1 MAFMENFRS
10 VIGIEA
16 GTKRLRII
24 REGKLSFDEP
34 AIISVDKTSH
44 KVSGL
49 GNSLVEGTGH
59 HVVRPIEFAIK
70 DFEAFE
76 LLVKG
81 AIKQLEGKKSW
92 YLRSYK
98 MYMILPTDASEVEK
112 RAYRDSAEHANAVSL
127 YMIYGSIA
135 AGLGM
140 NVLIKKKSF
149 ILVDF
154 GASKFEVTVF
164 SNAMIRHER
173 ALRLGTDHLELT
185 ISNHLYRAYKVKA
198 KEDEIRL
205 LINTYATDVDLITVQ
220 SVNIPMTEIAGIVEH
235 YLWLVEDQFRTCL
248 ENIDPRILTRVL
260 ENGIYLTGGGSLYK
274 NLCIALLDRLDLK
287 YEFSKNPLHDNING
301 LQQIMASPKDFKEYL
316 LV

>member
-1 MAFMENFRS
+1 MEKFRP
-10 VIGIEA
+10 VIGIET
-16 GTKRLRII
+16 GTTRLRII
-24 REGKLSFDEP
+24 WKGKLSFDEP
-34 AIISVDKTSH
+34 AAISVDKTSH

-59 HVVRPIEFAIK
+59 HVVWSIEFIIK

-76 LLVKG
+76 LLLKG
-81 AIKQLEGKKSW
+81 AIKQLEGKKNW
-92 YLRSYK
+92 YPRSYK
-98 MYMILPTDASEVEK
+98 MYMVLPTDASEVEK

-127 YMIYGSIA
+127 YMIYGSITA
-135 AGLGM
+135 SLGM
-140 NVLIKKKSF
+140 KILIKKKSF

-154 GASKFEVTVF
+154 GASKFEITVF
-164 SNAMIRHER
+164 SNAMIRHDR
-173 ALRLGTDHLELT
+173 TLRLGTNHLELT

-205 LINTYATDVDLITVQ
+205 LINTFNSDVDLITIQ

-235 YLWLVEDQFRTCL
+235 YLWLVEDHLRTCL
-248 ENIDPRILTRVL
+248 ESIDPRIMNRVL

-301 LQQIMASPKDFKEYL
+301 LQQIIAAPEDFKQYL